1 MPVTTC
7 TSSLYLPLSL
17 SSSRVRASFDTQQR
31 LSYNPNAPRKI
42 KKPPLNLNTN
52 SNSNKSDVAIA
63 KPPTSTVTPT
73 STDQSVF
80 DLLKHPTQG
89 VVANLDESYMG
100 YERWLPNPP
109 KVEKPRSVFNAASLA
124 YIGDC
129 IYELYAR
136 RHFLFPPLSIEE
148 YNNRVMAVVRCET
161 QDALLQKLLN
171 DNYLSAEERDVV
183 RWGKN
188 VGSANTRTKR
198 RAGAAVYNRA
208 SSLETLVS
216 ILGPC
221 FSFIACQIDK
231 CIMIYSGGCTNGK
244 LSKGRKTL
252 LFSVHQ
258 PPLFAYFYL
267 VIASSS
273 LLVLTY

>member
-1 MPVTTC
+1 MKKSLWTI
-7 TSSLYLPLSL
+7 SSAANACFFKMRNMTLKWY
-17 SSSRVRASFDTQQR
+17 SFVYR
-31 LSYNPNAPRKI
+31 NC
-42 KKPPLNLNTN
+42 NLTHC
-52 SNSNKSDVAIA
+52 I
-63 KPPTSTVTPT
+63 
-73 STDQSVF
+73 
-80 DLLKHPTQG
+80 
-89 VVANLDESYMG
+89 
-100 YERWLPNPP
+100 W
-109 KVEKPRSVFNAASLA
+109 FN
-124 YIGDC
+124 YC
-129 IYELYAR
+129 
-136 RHFLFPPLSIEE
+136 
-148 YNNRVMAVVRCET
+148 
-161 QDALLQKLLN
+161 
-171 DNYLSAEERDVV
+171 RDVV

-273 LLVLTY
+273 LLVLTYWPIML